1 MSSTPDRPE
10 NTSGPV
16 PTSAPG
22 SKGANFFQALFDFNF
37 NHFVTPKIVKIV
49 YVVGTILIGLLTLFL
64 VLTSFRHFTGGFG
77 ASPLL
82 GLIQLLGAPVLGLF
96 YLAFLRM
103 SLELY
108 YAVIRLSEDV
118 HHGPSRTI

>member
-1 MSSTPDRPE
+1 MSSIPPPQSGTPP
-10 NTSGPV
+10 SQP
-16 PTSAPG
+16 PSSSSAG
-22 SKGANFFQALFDFNF
+22 FFQALFDFDF

-49 YVVGTILIGLLTLFL
+49 YIVGTVVIGLVTLVM
-64 VLTSFRHFTGGFG
+64 VLTSFRHFGGGFG
-77 ASPLL
+77 ASPIV
-82 GLIQLLGAPVLGLF
+82 GLVQLLGAPVLGLL

-118 HHGPSRTI
+118 LHGRGRSV

>member
-1 MSSTPDRPE
+1 MSTTPPHGGQPAPGPQPAS
-10 NTSGPV
+10 TSG
-16 PTSAPG
+16 SG
-22 SKGANFFQALFDFNF
+22 FFQALFDFNF

-49 YVVGTILIGLLTLFL
+49 YVVGTVLIALVTLLM
-64 VLTSFRHFTGGFG
+64 VLTSFRHFTGGYG
-77 ASPLL
+77 AQPLI
-82 GLIQLLGAPVLGLF
+82 GLVQLLGAPVLGLF

-118 HHGPSRTI
+118 HNGPSRRI

>member
-10 NTSGPV
+10 GTPGPAV
-16 PTSAPG
+16 D
-22 SKGANFFQALFDFNF
+22 KNGAGFFQALFDFNF

-49 YVVGTILIGLLTLFL
+49 YIVGTVLIALFTLFL
-64 VLTSFRHFTGGFG
+64 FLTSFRHFSGEFG
-77 ASPLL
+77 ASPVL
-82 GLIQLLGAPVLGLF
+82 GLVQLLGAPILGLF

-118 HHGPSRTI
+118 HHGPSRSI